1 LYSQT
6 FSLAW
11 KAILSKIGIKI
22 EGVDLFDLILNY
34 KLALEN
40 KQLMNRVRKMRMYR
54 KVMQQRRQ
62 KITKG

>member
-1 LYSQT
+1 
-6 FSLAW
+6 
-11 KAILSKIGIKI
+11 LSKIGIKI